1 MFVVKNCCTAKGRAL
16 GQGVGE
22 GEASR
27 APEEEESLRDV
38 KEEMRAVLWS
48 ARNTVEQAKK
58 VTHHTEAEVTSAPQ
72 SPLPRPE
79 DPCTLSNFFFPDQM
93 PNKK

>member
-1 MFVVKNCCTAKGRAL
+1 MLIVKNCCTAKGRAL
-16 GQGVGE
+16 GQGVGK

-38 KEEMRAVLWS
+38 KEEMRAFLWS
-48 ARNTVEQAKK
+48 ARNTVEQVKK

-79 DPCTLSNFFFPDQM
+79 GPCTLSNFFF
-93 PNKK
+93 